1 MLKEELQRLSTEKRN
16 QKTMQLDTL
25 SIDEILRI
33 MNEEDQH
40 VLSTV
45 RDAIPDIEKAIK
57 LVVRQLNK
65 GGRLIYIGAGTSG
78 RIGIMDAVECIP
90 TFSTTDEVIALMAG
104 GTQAFVKAVEGA
116 EDSLEL
122 AKEDLKAIQLTKNDV
137 VMGIAASGRTPYVIG
152 GLNYA
157 KSIQASTITL
167 SCNKNT
173 EISNLADISIE
184 VDAGPEILSGST
196 RLKSGTAQKIILN
209 MISTVSMIRIG
220 KVYGNLMVDMKPS
233 NDKLKERAKKI
244 IIEATECSDEQASAI
259 LKEAGDI
266 KVAIVMILTS
276 CTKIEAESKLKKN
289 QGFVRNSLED

>member
-25 SIDEILRI
+25 SINEILKI

-45 RDAIPDIEKAIK
+45 KDAIPDIEKAIE
-57 LVVRQLNK
+57 LVVRQLNE

-122 AKEDLKAIQLTKNDV
+122 AKEDLKSVQLTKNDV

-157 KSIQASTITL
+157 KSIQVSTIAL
-167 SCNKNT
+167 SCNKNA
-173 EISNLADISIE
+173 EISDLAEVSIE

-233 NDKLKERAKKI
+233 NDKLKE
-244 IIEATECSDEQASAI
+244 
-259 LKEAGDI
+259 AGDI

-276 CTKIEAESKLKKN
+276 CTKIEAENKLNKN

>member
-1 MLKEELQRLSTEKRN
+1 MLKEELQKLSTEKRN

-25 SIDEILRI
+25 SINEILRI
-33 MNEEDQH
+33 MNEEDQN

-45 RDAIPDIEKAIK
+45 SDAIPDIEKAIE

-65 GGRLIYIGAGTSG
+65 GGRLIYMGAGTSG

-122 AKEDLKAIQLTKNDV
+122 AKEDLETVVLTSDDV

-157 KSIQASTITL
+157 KKIQASTISL
-167 SCNKNT
+167 SCNKNA
-173 EISNLADISIE
+173 EISNLADVSIE

-244 IIEATECSDEQASAI
+244 IIEATECSYEQASAI

-276 CTKIEAESKLKKN
+276 CTKIEAENKLKRN